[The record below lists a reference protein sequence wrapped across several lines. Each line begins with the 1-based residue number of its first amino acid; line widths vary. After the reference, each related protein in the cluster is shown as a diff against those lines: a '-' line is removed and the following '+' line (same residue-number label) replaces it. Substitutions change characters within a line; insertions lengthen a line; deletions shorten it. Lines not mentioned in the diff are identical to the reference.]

1 MFKIRPVST
10 GVKFEPVKELEVEKY
25 LVELNWKDYN
35 GRFICRGVIPLI
47 LEIIKKE
54 FI

>member
-25 LVELNWKDYN
+25 LVELNWITMVDSFVVESYSIDFRDN
-35 GRFICRGVIPLI
+35 
-47 LEIIKKE
+47 
-54 FI
+54 

>member
-25 LVELNWKDYN
+25 LVELNWTDYN
-35 GRFICRGVIPLI
+35 GRFICRGEL
-47 LEIIKKE
+47 
-54 FI
+54 FH